1 MLMEH
6 WKNIIIIEMWCGRG
20 PMIRLGRR
28 FEHAYQSLSV
38 LRFILD
44 SQDVFKVLIHL
55 LSNFPQYSA
64 ASVIKVGCHKLREL
78 PTLSHDYLLV
88 TLHISSLYTNIPH
101 EDAIK
106 ACEELLRLLTD
117 QSLHI
122 EDLFYLILLILSKN
136 VLYF

>member
-1 MLMEH
+1 
-6 WKNIIIIEMWCGRG
+6 MWVRSHDQA
-20 PMIRLGRR
+20 GRR
-28 FEHAYQSLSV
+28 IEHAYQSPSV

-44 SQDVFKVLIHL
+44 SQDVSKVLIHL
-55 LSNFPQYSA
+55 LSNFPEYSV

-78 PTLSHDYLLV
+78 PTLPYDYLVV
-88 TLHISSLYTNIPH
+88 TLHISSLYSNIPH

-106 ACEELLRLLTD
+106 ACEELLSLRPD

-122 EDLFYLILLILSKN
+122 EDSCYLIQLILSKN